1 MIRIALQ
8 RILNSIEDWPKQF
21 LHYVSIVIIYIL
33 FEMTYSKIYTVSL
46 LNWNLKL
53 KILRTQDKCFLM

>member
-21 LHYVSIVIIYIL
+21 LHYISIVIIYIL
-33 FEMTYSKIYTVSL
+33 FEMTYSKIYTV
-46 LNWNLKL
+46 
-53 KILRTQDKCFLM
+53 KCAYSMAVTALSV

>member
-1 MIRIALQ
+1 MQ
-8 RILNSIEDWPKQF
+8 GILNSIEDWPKQI
-21 LHYVSIVIIYIL
+21 LYYISTAIIYIL

-53 KILRTQDKCFLM
+53 KLPRTQDK

>member
-1 MIRIALQ
+1 MIRIAMQ
-8 RILNSIEDWPKQF
+8 RILNSIEDWPKQI
-21 LHYVSIVIIYIL
+21 LYYISTAIIYIL

-53 KILRTQDKCFLM
+53 KLPRTQDK